1 MISDLPTDVAEDVLS
16 RLPVT
21 SLVGVRFACKKWNTL
36 TKDEGFIKKHLG
48 KNQWRKVVMLLDYK
62 VYLMNVDLLTPSS
75 LERIG
80 KLVNSTVVTLTRGKL
95 LLMST
100 LTGV

>member
-1 MISDLPTDVAEDVLS
+1 
-16 RLPVT
+16 
-21 SLVGVRFACKKWNTL
+21 
-36 TKDEGFIKKHLG
+36 
-48 KNQWRKVVMLLDYK
+48 MLLDYK